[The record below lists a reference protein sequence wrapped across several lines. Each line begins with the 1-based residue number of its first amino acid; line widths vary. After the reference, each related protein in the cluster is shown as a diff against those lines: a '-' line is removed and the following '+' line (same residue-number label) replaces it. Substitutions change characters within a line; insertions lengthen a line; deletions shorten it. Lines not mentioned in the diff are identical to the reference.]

1 MKGNFLK
8 NIITLFFI
16 NSLISFSQ
24 EEGRYKLPS
33 QLNEISGIEI
43 INDTIFVA
51 INDSGNE
58 PILFLLNKEAKI
70 LKTVKIN
77 GAENNDWE
85 DLAADEEHIYIGDFG
100 NNLNK
105 RKELIIYKVKIKEV
119 LLKNEIESERIFFRY
134 LEQKNFPPHKQN
146 LNFDSEA
153 FFYDKD
159 SLTLFTK
166 CNTYPWTGISFIYR
180 IPKEPGTYFLKKRD
194 ELYVG
199 PGGYFSDAITAAD
212 KQGEYIY
219 LTTYNRILILK
230 KEESRHNIYRTID
243 FNEMTQKESIVVL
256 NTSHLFFADEKH
268 LIFGGGFLTKYN
280 ISND

>member
-1 MKGNFLK
+1 MLK

-105 RKELIIYKVKIKEV
+105 RKELIIYKVKIKEI
-119 LLKNEIESERIFFRY
+119 LLKN
-134 LEQKNFPPHKQN
+134 NA
-146 LNFDSEA
+146 D
-153 FFYDKD
+153 D
-159 SLTLFTK
+159 
-166 CNTYPWTGISFIYR
+166 
-180 IPKEPGTYFLKKRD
+180 FL
-194 ELYVG
+194 
-199 PGGYFSDAITAAD
+199 I
-212 KQGEYIY
+212 
-219 LTTYNRILILK
+219 ILILILIQHILQIQNF
-230 KEESRHNIYRTID
+230 EFH
-243 FNEMTQKESIVVL
+243 FL
-256 NTSHLFFADEKH
+256 NFKNLRIFLHLQQ
-268 LIFGGGFLTKYN
+268 
-280 ISND
+280 